1 MSKNLIFIIAL
12 VFVTCS
18 CSTTNQ
24 KKNEPRE
31 MPNIVLILSD
41 DHGWT
46 DYSFMGHPHIQT
58 PNIDRLAREGLSFTH
73 GYTSS
78 PLCSPALATIATGIY
93 PHQHGILGNDPV
105 FTFPEKTYSPEWLK
119 QRMELYQPLVTSFE
133 GLQTIADVLGE
144 NGYASLQT
152 GKWWIG
158 NYKSGGFNRGMTHG
172 DPSRGG
178 RHGDEGLTI
187 GRKGMEIINDFI
199 DSTSAANQ
207 PFYIWYAPFL
217 PHSPHNPPDSLKQK
231 YMKVAPTEAVAS
243 YWAMCEWF
251 DITCGQLMDYID
263 KKELSRN
270 TLFVYVTDNGW
281 IQDPAR
287 PNQYAPRSK
296 RQPYEMGL
304 RTPIIYRWKGKI
316 APEMNESDA
325 VSSIDIASTIYG
337 ICGIKPPAGLPGIN
351 VLDSAALNKREI
363 IFAETY
369 DHDFTGIDSS
379 LQYLVAIQFPLKLI
393 VKYENGLPVDNVE
406 LFNLENDPHEYTNIA
421 EKEPERVNELRNK
434 TFTWWQNERK

>member
-1 MSKNLIFIIAL
+1 MSKNLILIIAL
-12 VFVTCS
+12 VFVAFS
-18 CSTTNQ
+18 CTTTGQ

-31 MPNIVLILSD
+31 KPNIVIILSD

-58 PNIDRLAREGLSFTH
+58 PNIDKLASEGLTFTH

-78 PLCSPALATIATGIY
+78 PLCSPALATIATGLY

-105 FTFPEKTYSPEWLK
+105 FTSAEKTYSPEWLK
-119 QRMELYQPLVTSFE
+119 QRMELYQPLVASFE
-133 GLQTIADVLGE
+133 GLETIADVLGE

-178 RHGDEGLTI
+178 RHGDDGLTI
-187 GRKGMEIINDFI
+187 GRQGMEIINHFI
-199 DSTSAANQ
+199 DSTSASNQ

-231 YMKVAPTEAVAS
+231 YMKVAPTETVAS

-251 DITCGQLMDYID
+251 DLTCGQLMDYID

-281 IQDPAR
+281 IQDPVR

-316 APEMNESDA
+316 APEMNETDA

-337 ICGIKPPAGLPGIN
+337 ICGIKPPVSLSGIN

-393 VKYENGLPVDNVE
+393 VKYENGLPVDSVE

-421 EKEPERVNELRNK
+421 EKEHERVTEMRNK

>member
-1 MSKNLIFIIAL
+1 
-12 VFVTCS
+12 
-18 CSTTNQ
+18 
-24 KKNEPRE
+24 
-31 MPNIVLILSD
+31 
-41 DHGWT
+41 
-46 DYSFMGHPHIQT
+46 
-58 PNIDRLAREGLSFTH
+58 
-73 GYTSS
+73 
-78 PLCSPALATIATGIY
+78 
-93 PHQHGILGNDPV
+93 
-105 FTFPEKTYSPEWLK
+105 
-119 QRMELYQPLVTSFE
+119 
-133 GLQTIADVLGE
+133 
-144 NGYASLQT
+144 
-152 GKWWIG
+152 
-158 NYKSGGFNRGMTHG
+158 
-172 DPSRGG
+172 
-178 RHGDEGLTI
+178 
-187 GRKGMEIINDFI
+187 
-199 DSTSAANQ
+199 
-207 PFYIWYAPFL
+207 
-217 PHSPHNPPDSLKQK
+217 
-231 YMKVAPTEAVAS
+231 
-243 YWAMCEWF
+243 MCEWF